1 MQYDAD
7 LVYDEELGLYRIIE
21 GLHSR
26 WNPHDGQIPIGHD
39 LFYGGVKNIFA
50 VCGRN
55 FGKTE
60 LAAYALWR
68 WAKQFP
74 NTENYIFEPYLKQAR
89 EILWASQRIQT
100 FGPQD
105 WIADINQS
113 ELRITFTNGS
123 FIKLEGSDNTAAMAG
138 IKPKGLIVY
147 DEFKDHRKESID
159 NFEPNR
165 AAHDVPAL
173 FIGTPPEFRNHF
185 VDYME
190 LAKGDPD
197 WTFHH
202 APTSTNPHIK
212 RTWLEKKK
220 REILKLGEPERWTR
234 DYEAIYI
241 VGGKNSI
248 FPMFNNRHRP
258 RFDEV
263 APKDLNKWVLIVSF
277 DPAASSV
284 FGVLCALYNPFKKQT
299 ILFEEFYISEAAE
312 MTARQVYARVQEK
325 VIKKYEGK
333 VKDIRF
339 VYDEAA
345 AFFRNEMNEVA
356 NWWLEASQKSEL
368 GIEGYINLI
377 RTVINKGLLTTC
389 VNLEKF
395 IWEMESY
402 IKDDKG
408 RIPDKDDHLINCLS
422 YMLQALGYNL
432 ENLNEPDKLEVE
444 EPRGHR
450 MDDEITFGN
459 EYAELG

>member
-1 MQYDAD
+1 MIYDAD
-7 LVYDEELGLYRIIE
+7 LVYNEEKALYE
-21 GLHSR
+21 VLDGLHR
-26 WNPHDGQIPIGHD
+26 KWNPHEGQIGIGYD

-60 LAAYALWR
+60 LASYALWR
-68 WAKQFP
+68 YAKQFP
-74 NTENYIFEPYLKQAR
+74 GTENYIFEPYLKQAR

-100 FGPQD
+100 FGPEE

-173 FIGTPPEFRNHF
+173 FIGTPPEFHNHF
-185 VDYME
+185 VEYMN
-190 LAKGDPD
+190 LAKDDED
-197 WTFHH
+197 WTYHH
-202 APTSTNPHIK
+202 APTSANPHIK
-212 RTWLEKKK
+212 RSWLEKKK
-220 REILKLGEPERWTR
+220 REILKMGEPERWTR
-234 DYEAIYI
+234 DYEAIYV

-248 FPMFNNRHRP
+248 FPMFNKRE
-258 RFDEV
+258 RFKFYDV
-263 APKDLNKWVLIVSF
+263 KPKDLNKWVLIVSF
-277 DPAASSV
+277 DPAASSI
-284 FGVLCALYNPFKKQT
+284 FGVLFGLYNPYSKKT
-299 ILFEEFYISEAAE
+299 ILWEECYISEAAE
-312 MTARQVYARVQEK
+312 MTARQVYARVKEI
-325 VIKKYEGK
+325 IKDYEGK
-333 VKDIRF
+333 VKDVRF

-345 AFFRNEMNEVA
+345 AFFRNEMNEVSD
-356 NWWLEASQKSEL
+356 WWLEASRKSEL
-368 GIEGYINLI
+368 GIEGYINLV
-377 RTVINKGLLTTC
+377 RTVINLGLLITC
-389 VNLEKF
+389 ENLEKF

-408 RIPDKDDHLINCLS
+408 RVPDKNDHLINCLS

-432 ENLNEPDKLEVE
+432 DNLNEPDKLEKE
-444 EPRGHR
+444 DPRGHR
-450 MDDEITFGN
+450 MEDEMNVGN
-459 EYAELG
+459 EYAELE